1 MSLVSQ
7 IKALYKNPSVKSV
20 GIYTFTNFFSKAAS
34 FFLLFIFTNPVYITP
49 AENGLLSLFSTSLL
63 FLMPFLS
70 MGIIQS
76 TSTDYYKLKANE
88 FRDFFTTGFLL
99 PFIVMMLS
107 MAGLYIARHYL
118 QQAYGFPVMF
128 VWLIPVVCFLIFCNE
143 QLLSM
148 ARNNNEPEV
157 YLKANISKT
166 ILELGLSFILVV
178 YFAFRWEGRI
188 QGILVAYL
196 LTGGY
201 ALYYFI
207 KKGYLFGQIKKKFI
221 KSELLYALPIIVLQV
236 STFSMSAS
244 DKFFLAAFS
253 TNGNETVGVYSV
265 ACVFASIVNILSMAL
280 VQYIFPRIYT
290 MLSSGKAD
298 YSEIR
303 KVFFVYAGIM
313 VAGLAVVIICT
324 PVLYHFFINPK
335 YNPALQ
341 YYYLLCIGS
350 FLWAISYFFYSFLLY
365 HKKKKEILFLSLC
378 CIVVSLSCNY
388 FFINKWKDLGGAISS
403 SVSYFLV
410 FLITLIFTAGYWKKF
425 LVKPKSILP

>member
-1 MSLVSQ
+1 MTLVAQ

-34 FFLLFIFTNPVYITP
+34 FLLLFIFTNPVYITP

-76 TSTDYYKLKANE
+76 TSTDYYKLKTSE

-99 PFIVMMLS
+99 PFVVMVLS
-107 MAGLYIARHYL
+107 MAGLYFARYYL
-118 QQAYGFPVMF
+118 QQAYGFPLMF
-128 VWLIPVVCFLIFCNE
+128 VWLIPVICFLIFCNE

-178 YFAFRWEGRI
+178 YFAFRWQGRI
-188 QGILVAYL
+188 QGILVAYVL
-196 LTGGY
+196 AGGY
-201 ALYYFI
+201 AFYYFI
-207 KKGYLFGQIKKKFI
+207 KKGYLFGHIKKKYI

-236 STFSMSAS
+236 SIFSMSAS

-253 TNGNETVGVYSV
+253 TNGNETVGVYSI

-290 MLSSGKAD
+290 MLSSSETK

-313 VAGLAVVIICT
+313 LAGLALVILVT
-324 PVLYHFFINPK
+324 PVLYHFFINPR
-335 YNPALQ
+335 YHPALR
-341 YYYLLCIGS
+341 YNYLLCIGS

-365 HKKKKEILFLSLC
+365 YKKKKEILFLSLC
-378 CIVVSLSCNY
+378 CILVSLCCNY
-388 FFINKWKDLGGAISS
+388 FLISKWKDVGAAISS
-403 SVSYFLV
+403 SVSYFIV
-410 FLITLIFTAGYWKKF
+410 FLITLVFTAGYWKKF
-425 LVKPKSILP
+425 LVKPKSILR